1 MLKSFDCRQLSL
13 LSVVLQRLQLAVR
26 SQQLWAFI
34 TLGGAGLRECNPE
47 EVLTLGHQSCEGAWV
62 SWVLMGQG
70 PSWEWGWG
78 WVPVCPQDSLRREV

>member
-13 LSVVLQRLQLAVR
+13 LSAVLQLAVR

-34 TLGGAGLRECNPE
+34 TLGGAGVGECNPE
-47 EVLTLGHQSCEGAWV
+47 EVLTPGHQSCEGAWV

-78 WVPVCPQDSLRREV
+78 